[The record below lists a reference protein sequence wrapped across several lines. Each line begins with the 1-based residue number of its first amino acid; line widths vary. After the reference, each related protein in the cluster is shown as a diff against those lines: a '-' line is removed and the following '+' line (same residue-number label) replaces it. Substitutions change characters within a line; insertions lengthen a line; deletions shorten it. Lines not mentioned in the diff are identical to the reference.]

1 MLAEVYAV
9 KGDPQKAEAFWRP
22 DLDALIFPVE
32 AHAASC
38 VVHRRA
44 FRTLLRFEP
53 TPADCLRYFSECE
66 HAFLVAAKAKI
77 MQKNIAAGTNLH
89 LTSRDVARSL
99 MTQISVNE
107 EKIQ

>member
-1 MLAEVYAV
+1 MLSEARAA
-9 KGDPQKAEAFWRP
+9 KDDLQKVEASWRA

-53 TPADCLRYFSECE
+53 TPADCLRYYSECE
-66 HAFLVAAKAKI
+66 RAFLVAAKAKI
-77 MQKNIAAGTNLH
+77 AQRNIAAGTNLH
-89 LTSRDVARSL
+89 LTSRDIARNSI
-99 MTQISVNE
+99 TQLPVKE
-107 EKIQ
+107 GKIQ